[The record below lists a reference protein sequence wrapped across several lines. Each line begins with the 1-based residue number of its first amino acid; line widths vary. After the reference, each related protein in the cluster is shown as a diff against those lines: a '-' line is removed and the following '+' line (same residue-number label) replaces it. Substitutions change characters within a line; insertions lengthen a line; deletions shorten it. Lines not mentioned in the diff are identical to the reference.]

1 MRMPG
6 APRIAEIDEAQID
19 RTLAADRLTLT
30 FPPSLEALYEEETAR
45 KRSRSL
51 AYRGLLGIAVY
62 LLFLVTD
69 YLLVPDVLDEAIVI
83 RATVVGL
90 GLRVFVL
97 LLQSPPR
104 FLREGITAATS
115 TLAGFSQLYIM
126 LISESA
132 IRVGMHTA
140 VALVIV
146 FVAVV
151 QRLYIGY
158 ATAACLALLA
168 GHATAVLMLQELTW
182 PLAVSL
188 FMVSICMVGLA
199 LIGSWSLSREMRRSY
214 LLDLK
219 QRRANLYLAE
229 MSLRD
234 PLTSLENRRALDAV
248 ANAVTSTMAGGE
260 DLAAVLLDI
269 DHFKSFNDTQ
279 GHMAGDVAL
288 QRIADLLR
296 ASLRS
301 DSDHAFRFGGEE
313 FLLILPRTGL
323 GQATR
328 LAERLRQAIET
339 EAIPNPHTEAGVL
352 TASFGVAARRCES
365 ASCRGPADRKR
376 RRRALR
382 SQARGPQSRARL
394 VPGGSQIEPCPSPR
408 RDSTNSADRPRSR
421 QATIIARRTEPHPEH
436 DVRRLKIDC
445 ERRASCLVSSSA
457 CCRDGL
463 LHSCSCAGFS
473 PPISET
479 SAPSSRERKRRGCP
493 SPCCR

>member
-1 MRMPG
+1 MPG
-6 APRIAEIDEAQID
+6 APRLAEIDEAEID
-19 RTLAADRLTLT
+19 RALAADRLTLR
-30 FPPSLEALYEEETAR
+30 FPPSLEVLYEEETAR

-69 YLLVPDVLDEAIVI
+69 YLLVPDVLNEAIVI
-83 RATVVGL
+83 RSAVVGL
-90 GLRVFVL
+90 GLLVFVL

-104 FLREGITAATS
+104 VLREGVAAAVS

-126 LISESA
+126 LISESV
-132 IRVGMHTA
+132 IRGGMHSA
-140 VALVIV
+140 LALVIV

-158 ATAACLALLA
+158 ATAACLALLV
-168 GHATAVLMLQELTW
+168 GHATAVIMLQELTR
-182 PLAVSL
+182 PLEVSL

-199 LIGSWSLSREMRRSY
+199 LIGSWSLSREIRRSY

-219 QRRANLYLAE
+219 QRRANLFLAE
-229 MSLRD
+229 ISLRD

-279 GHMAGDVAL
+279 GHIAGDSAL

-296 ASLRS
+296 SSLRN
-301 DSDHAFRFGGEE
+301 DNDHAFRFGGEE

-323 GQATR
+323 EQATT

-339 EAIPNPHTEAGVL
+339 EAIPNPNTEAGVL
-352 TASFGVAARRCES
+352 TASFGVAAMRCES
-365 ASCRGPADRKR
+365 ASVVGQLIESADAALYEAKR
-376 RRRALR
+376 AGRNRV
-382 SQARGPQSRARL
+382 SRAM
-394 VPGGSQIEPCPSPR
+394 PAE
-408 RDSTNSADRPRSR
+408 
-421 QATIIARRTEPHPEH
+421 
-436 DVRRLKIDC
+436 
-445 ERRASCLVSSSA
+445 AS
-457 CCRDGL
+457 
-463 LHSCSCAGFS
+463 
-473 PPISET
+473 
-479 SAPSSRERKRRGCP
+479 
-493 SPCCR
+493 

>member
-1 MRMPG
+1 MPG
-6 APRIAEIDEAQID
+6 APRLAEIDEAEID
-19 RTLAADRLTLT
+19 RALAADRLTLR
-30 FPPSLEALYEEETAR
+30 FPPSLEVLYEEETAR

-69 YLLVPDVLDEAIVI
+69 YLLVPDVLNEAIVI
-83 RATVVGL
+83 RSAVVGF
-90 GLRVFVL
+90 GLLVFVL

-104 FLREGITAATS
+104 VLREGVAAAVS

-132 IRVGMHTA
+132 IRGGMHSA
-140 VALVIV
+140 LALVIV

-168 GHATAVLMLQELTW
+168 GHATAVIMLQELTW
-182 PLAVSL
+182 PLAASL

-199 LIGSWSLSREMRRSY
+199 LIGSWSLSREIRRSY

-219 QRRANLYLAE
+219 QRRANLFLAE

-279 GHMAGDVAL
+279 GHMAGDSAL

-296 ASLRS
+296 SSLRN
-301 DSDHAFRFGGEE
+301 DNDHAFRFGGEE

-323 GQATR
+323 EQATT
-328 LAERLRQAIET
+328 LAERLRQAIEN
-339 EAIPNPHTEAGVL
+339 EAIPNPNTEAGVL
-352 TASFGVAARRCES
+352 TASFGVAAMRCES
-365 ASCRGPADRKR
+365 ASVVGQLIESADAALYEAKR
-376 RRRALR
+376 SGRNRV
-382 SQARGPQSRARL
+382 SRAM
-394 VPGGSQIEPCPSPR
+394 PAE
-408 RDSTNSADRPRSR
+408 
-421 QATIIARRTEPHPEH
+421 
-436 DVRRLKIDC
+436 
-445 ERRASCLVSSSA
+445 AS
-457 CCRDGL
+457 
-463 LHSCSCAGFS
+463 
-473 PPISET
+473 
-479 SAPSSRERKRRGCP
+479 
-493 SPCCR
+493 

>member
-1 MRMPG
+1 MPG
-6 APRIAEIDEAQID
+6 APRLAEIDEAEID
-19 RTLAADRLTLT
+19 RALAADRLTLR
-30 FPPSLEALYEEETAR
+30 FPPSLEVLYEEETAR

-69 YLLVPDVLDEAIVI
+69 YLLVPDVLNEAIVI
-83 RATVVGL
+83 RSAVVGF
-90 GLRVFVL
+90 GLLVFVL

-104 FLREGITAATS
+104 VLREGVAAAVS

-132 IRVGMHTA
+132 IRGGMHSA
-140 VALVIV
+140 LALVIV

-168 GHATAVLMLQELTW
+168 GHATAVIMLQELTW
-182 PLAVSL
+182 PLAASL

-199 LIGSWSLSREMRRSY
+199 LIGSWSLSREIRRSY

-219 QRRANLYLAE
+219 QRRANLFLAE

-279 GHMAGDVAL
+279 GHMAGDSAL

-296 ASLRS
+296 SSLRN
-301 DSDHAFRFGGEE
+301 DNDHAFRFGGEE

-323 GQATR
+323 EQATT
-328 LAERLRQAIET
+328 LAERLRQAIEN
-339 EAIPNPHTEAGVL
+339 EAIPNPNTEAGVL
-352 TASFGVAARRCES
+352 TASLGVAAMRCES
-365 ASCRGPADRKR
+365 ASVVGQLIESADAALYEAKR
-376 RRRALR
+376 AGRNRV
-382 SQARGPQSRARL
+382 SRAM
-394 VPGGSQIEPCPSPR
+394 PAE
-408 RDSTNSADRPRSR
+408 
-421 QATIIARRTEPHPEH
+421 
-436 DVRRLKIDC
+436 
-445 ERRASCLVSSSA
+445 AS
-457 CCRDGL
+457 
-463 LHSCSCAGFS
+463 
-473 PPISET
+473 
-479 SAPSSRERKRRGCP
+479 
-493 SPCCR
+493 

>member
-1 MRMPG
+1 MPG
-6 APRIAEIDEAQID
+6 APRLAEIDEAEID
-19 RTLAADRLTLT
+19 RALAADRLTLR
-30 FPPSLEALYEEETAR
+30 FPPSLEVLYEEETAR

-69 YLLVPDVLDEAIVI
+69 YLLVPDVLNEAIVI
-83 RATVVGL
+83 RSAVVGF
-90 GLRVFVL
+90 GLLVFVL

-104 FLREGITAATS
+104 VLREGVAAAVS

-132 IRVGMHTA
+132 IRGGMHSA
-140 VALVIV
+140 LALVIV

-168 GHATAVLMLQELTW
+168 GHATAVIMLQELTW
-182 PLAVSL
+182 PLAASL

-199 LIGSWSLSREMRRSY
+199 LIGSWSLSREIRRSY

-219 QRRANLYLAE
+219 QRRANLFLAE

-279 GHMAGDVAL
+279 GHMAGDSAL

-296 ASLRS
+296 SSLRN
-301 DSDHAFRFGGEE
+301 DNDHAFRFGGEE

-323 GQATR
+323 EQATT
-328 LAERLRQAIET
+328 LAERLRQAIEN
-339 EAIPNPHTEAGVL
+339 EAIPNPNTEAGVL
-352 TASFGVAARRCES
+352 TASLGVAAMRCES
-365 ASCRGPADRKR
+365 ASVVGQLIESADAALYEAKR
-376 RRRALR
+376 SGRNRV
-382 SQARGPQSRARL
+382 SRAM
-394 VPGGSQIEPCPSPR
+394 PAE
-408 RDSTNSADRPRSR
+408 
-421 QATIIARRTEPHPEH
+421 
-436 DVRRLKIDC
+436 
-445 ERRASCLVSSSA
+445 AS
-457 CCRDGL
+457 
-463 LHSCSCAGFS
+463 
-473 PPISET
+473 
-479 SAPSSRERKRRGCP
+479 
-493 SPCCR
+493 